1 MRALVVRPGPN
12 FSVEDVATGWEMG
25 LEACGVEVRS
35 FDLSSRLGLFEQG
48 LVAMRKTDDIDPRDV
63 ARLACDSL
71 LGALYKFWP
80 DLLVVVSGFFI
91 DPAVMELAR
100 IRGTTVVLHF
110 TESPYE
116 DDRQVRLAGAAD
128 HVLVNDPINLDRF
141 RAVNPSSHY
150 MPHGWNPKVHFRRE
164 PTPDSRSDFCF
175 VGTGYA
181 SRTAFL
187 EAVDWTGLDVALGG
201 NWQALDDD
209 SPLRPFVVHDPEYC
223 LDNSDTADL
232 YSSTRASVNIYR
244 REANA
249 PELSD
254 GWAMGPRE
262 VELAA
267 LGTFFLTEE
276 RGENREVLPMLPT
289 FDGPGDFADQLRWW
303 LRHDDLRE
311 HAAREA
317 QAAVADRSYPHL
329 AQRLLGLVSP

>member
-25 LEACGVEVRS
+25 LEACGLTVRS

-71 LGALYKFWP
+71 TGALYKFWP
-80 DLLVVVSGFFI
+80 DLLVVVSGFFV

-100 IRGTTVVLHF
+100 IRGTTVVLAF

-116 DDRQVRLAGAAD
+116 DDRQVLLAGAAD
-128 HVLVNDPINLDRF
+128 HVLVNDPTNLDRF
-141 RAVNPSSHY
+141 RAVNPSTHY

-164 PTPDSRSDFCF
+164 PRAEWRSDFAF

-181 SRTAFL
+181 SRIEFL
-187 EAVDWTGLDVALGG
+187 EAIDWSGLDVTLGG
-201 NWQALDDD
+201 NWQALDVD
-209 SPLRPFVVHDPEYC
+209 SPLRRFICHDVEFC
-223 LDNSDTADL
+223 LDNDDAADL
-232 YSSTRASVNIYR
+232 YSSTRASANIYR

-249 PELSD
+249 DDLVD

-289 FDGPGDFADQLRWW
+289 FDGPGDLADQLRWW
-303 LRHDDLRE
+303 LRHDSARDN
-311 HAAREA
+311 AARAA

-329 AQRLLGLVSP
+329 AQRLLGIVT